1 MGPPTGDFG
10 NYLAAAA
17 LWREGAELAR
27 LYDYRW
33 FTDQAAR
40 LGLGDRLV
48 GFAVLTPPSALLA
61 VPLLPLGVAGAGR
74 AWLLAQVALALSTA
88 LLAARAA
95 RLPAWA
101 GLLAWAPLWPA
112 LRGHLEQGQGH
123 LVAAALVALGLC
135 AWQRGRDPLA
145 GAALG
150 LAVGLKV
157 FAWPLLP
164 LAAAT
169 RRPRLVAAAGLVLLA
184 GALGSVALLGLDLH
198 RAWLAEVAPAT
209 ASGMYVDPWH
219 PGHQSLAALARRLWL
234 PHPAL
239 GDPALATGHA
249 RLAFAL
255 PAALAL
261 LLPLQAAAAG
271 AAWPRLPPDARA
283 RLLAAATLAA
293 LVAAPNVS
301 RYGLVLLL
309 PPVLL
314 AAAETRRAGR
324 GALALALAL
333 LAALPAWAPTPATW
347 PDLPALGVPRAWALL
362 ALWLLLLPWRP
373 WPAPRVL
380 ASAAAAGLALLA
392 GLRAAPPPD
401 PGLDGATPLDHPAMP
416 LVAADL
422 LRAPDG
428 DLYFSGLSADR
439 GGLPGRG
446 WLGFALDPDEGLPRR
461 VEGVDGAHVFSPR
474 WTGEAITWAH
484 GPDGAAPP
492 APVACGGGELLE
504 LRVDGQQDIAWRGPD
519 GRVRRLTTHPAHDA
533 APACDEERGRV
544 WFLSDRGVGLRA
556 LRLWWLPL
564 PG

>member
-1 MGPPTGDFG
+1 M
-10 NYLAAAA
+10 
-17 LWREGAELAR
+17 
-27 LYDYRW
+27 
-33 FTDQAAR
+33 
-40 LGLGDRLV
+40 
-48 GFAVLTPPSALLA
+48 LTPPSALLA

-74 AWLLAQVALALSTA
+74 AWLLAQVALALSAA

-123 LVAAALVALGLC
+123 LVAAALVALGLY

-164 LAAAT
+164 LAATA
-169 RRPRLVAAAGLVLLA
+169 RRPRLLAAAALVLLA
-184 GALGSVALLGLDLH
+184 GAIGSVALLGPDLH

-219 PGHQSLAALARRLWL
+219 PGHQSLAALARRMWL

-239 GDPALATGHA
+239 GDPALVAGHP

-271 AAWPRLPPDARA
+271 AAWPRLAADARA

-293 LVAAPNVS
+293 LSAAPNVS

-314 AAAETRRAGR
+314 AATETWRAGR
-324 GALALALAL
+324 RGWALTLAL
-333 LAALPAWAPTPATW
+333 LPALAAWAPTPSTW
-347 PDLPALGVPRAWALL
+347 PALPALGVPRAWALL

-380 ASAAAAGLALLA
+380 AAAAAAALALLA
-392 GLRAAPPPD
+392 ALRAAPPPD
-401 PGLDGATPLDHPAMP
+401 PRQDGASPLDHPTMP

-422 LRAPDG
+422 LLAPDG

-446 WLGFALDPDEGLPRR
+446 WLGFHLDPEEGVPRR
-461 VEGVDGAHVFSPR
+461 VAGAPGAHVFSPR
-474 WTGEAITWAH
+474 WTGEGIAWSH
-484 GPDGAAPP
+484 GPDGAAPT
-492 APVACGGGELLE
+492 APVPCRGGHLVELQ
-504 LRVDGQQDIAWRGPD
+504 VDGQQDIGWRGPD
-519 GRVRRLTTHPAHDA
+519 GQVRRLSAHPAHDA
-533 APACDEERGRV
+533 SPACDEARGRA